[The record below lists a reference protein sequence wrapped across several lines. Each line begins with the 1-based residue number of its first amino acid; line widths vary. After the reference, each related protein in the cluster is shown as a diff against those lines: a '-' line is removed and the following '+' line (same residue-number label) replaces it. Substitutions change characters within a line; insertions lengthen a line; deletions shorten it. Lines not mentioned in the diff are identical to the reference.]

1 MDGGSVARIADL
13 AVVTREMPI
22 LEVGP
27 GTGALTRALA
37 ARADRLIAVEVDGDL
52 VEILREDPELARV
65 EILHADAL
73 AFPYHEVMSGQ
84 AWAATGNLPY
94 NVATA
99 LLLQWIEGEH
109 PPERITVTLQR
120 DVADRLIA
128 RPGTPAYGSLSVATQ
143 LLMHARRAFRLG
155 PSLFYPP
162 PKVDSSVVVLER
174 RAEPLVSGTL
184 LNTTRALVRA
194 AFAYRR
200 KTLANSLYLA
210 LGIERT
216 RIRTALRG
224 LGLEMEIRGE
234 QLDLKEFVALAEALG
249 P

>member
-1 MDGGSVARIADL
+1 MDGGSLARIADL

-52 VEILREDPELARV
+52 VEILREDPDLARV
-65 EILHADAL
+65 EIRHADAL
-73 AFPYHEVMSGQ
+73 TFPYHEFMGGQ

-94 NVATA
+94 NIATA
-99 LLLQWIEGEH
+99 LLMRWIESED
-109 PPERITVTLQR
+109 PPERITVMVQR

-128 RPGTPAYGSLSVATQ
+128 RPGTRAYGSLSVATQ
-143 LLMHARRAFRLG
+143 LLMHARRALKLG
-155 PSLFYPP
+155 PSLFYPR

-184 LNTTRALVRA
+184 LNATRILARA

-200 KTLANSLYLA
+200 KTLANCLCLA
-210 LGIERT
+210 LGMERG
-216 RIRTALRG
+216 RTHAALRA

-234 QLDLKEFVALAEALG
+234 QLGIKEFVALAEALG